1 MSISLGWMGAHCP
14 ILWAAKNTINR
25 RIKSLP
31 NYLHN
36 GGFWEGAQLLSTNL
50 MDMTE
55 DPYKEDGVK

>member
-1 MSISLGWMGAHCP
+1 MGAHCP